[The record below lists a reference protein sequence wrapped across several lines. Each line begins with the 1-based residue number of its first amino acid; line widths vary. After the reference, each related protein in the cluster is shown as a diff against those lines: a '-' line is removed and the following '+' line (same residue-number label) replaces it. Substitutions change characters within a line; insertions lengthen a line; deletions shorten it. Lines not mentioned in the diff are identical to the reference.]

1 MTDRWRTDP
10 TTVLLVCNGVT
21 RHQEPTMGTVMRPGD
36 RSLLSR
42 SELQQGGWPCL
53 PVRMAW
59 WILCRT
65 TAVTVGASATTWMT
79 MLLAL
84 GMALLE
90 SISYTPGLS
99 AGRTS
104 EELRGAQGSGQTAWF
119 HTSRGSTL
127 TRVLWTF
134 RHLFWGF
141 WLEVTAGGLSML
153 PDGFPSSQWW
163 NRQVLRCKPLKV
175 AAVFRPRN
183 PCGPHRHTF

>member
-127 TRVLWTF
+127 TRVLWTGGRESREPSQTGNIVF
-134 RHLFWGF
+134 APVFQRYLSQSKWWCSTILLLLF
-141 WLEVTAGGLSML
+141 LTIKICCS
-153 PDGFPSSQWW
+153 
-163 NRQVLRCKPLKV
+163 
-175 AAVFRPRN
+175 
-183 PCGPHRHTF
+183 